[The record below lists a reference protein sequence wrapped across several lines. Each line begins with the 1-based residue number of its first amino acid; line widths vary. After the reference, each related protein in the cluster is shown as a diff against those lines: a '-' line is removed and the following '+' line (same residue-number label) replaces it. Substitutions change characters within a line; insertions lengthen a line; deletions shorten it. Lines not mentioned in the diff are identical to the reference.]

1 MNIVTFLP
9 KMNVMKAEDANT
21 PALRNIRNHE
31 KTIRTA
37 SKRKR
42 TSGLWNRNFERMYAQ
57 R

>member
-9 KMNVMKAEDANT
+9 KMNVMMAEDANT